1 MRKIYSLMVVAILG
15 TTTMFGQGF
24 GVGLDYMMLSGTM
37 VKDTA
42 SNPVTYMA
50 EDAASGDEAK
60 EVSSSSAVL
69 NLSYTHPLSEKL
81 DMVGSVGYGMGFGI
95 VPLKASLSY
104 GFSPSIS
111 ANLGMGLYMIT
122 DDSYVPTGYADGAN
136 ADGYLATDPGATGST
151 NEFGMNLGLKY
162 HMNNIGIGLGYE
174 MIKDSDHSSLNA
186 FTIGLSYAFGS
197 SSEKG
202 DKPAKEKKPSKA
214 KK

>member
-1 MRKIYSLMVVAILG
+1 VVAILG

-42 SNPVTYMA
+42 GNAVEYLA
-50 EDAASGDEAK
+50 DANDTEATA
-60 EVSSSSAVL
+60 VSSSSAVL
-69 NLSYTHPLSEKL
+69 SLNYTHNLSEKMDL
-81 DMVGSVGYGMGFGI
+81 VGSVGYGMGFGI

-136 ADGYLATDPGATGST
+136 ADGYLAADPGATGST

-162 HMNNIGIGLGYE
+162 HMNNIGIGLAYE

>member
-1 MRKIYSLMVVAILG
+1 MKKIYSLMMVAILG

-42 SNPVTYMA
+42 GNAVEYLA
-50 EDAASGDEAK
+50 DANDTEATA
-60 EVSSSSAVL
+60 VSSSSAVL
-69 NLSYTHPLSEKL
+69 SLNYTHNLSEKMDL
-81 DMVGSVGYGMGFGI
+81 VGSVGYGMGFGI

-136 ADGYLATDPGATGST
+136 ADGYLASDAGATGST

-174 MIKDSDHSSLNA
+174 MIKGGDHSSLNA

>member
-1 MRKIYSLMVVAILG
+1 MKKIYSLMMVAILG

-42 SNPVTYMA
+42 GNAVEYLA
-50 EDAASGDEAK
+50 DANDTEATA
-60 EVSSSSAVL
+60 VSSSSAVL
-69 NLSYTHPLSEKL
+69 SLNYTHNLSEKMDL
-81 DMVGSVGYGMGFGI
+81 VGSVGYGMGFGI

>member
-1 MRKIYSLMVVAILG
+1 MVVAILG

-42 SNPVTYMA
+42 GNAVEYLA
-50 EDAASGDEAK
+50 DANDTEATA
-60 EVSSSSAVL
+60 VSSSSAVL
-69 NLSYTHPLSEKL
+69 SLNYTHNLSEKMDL
-81 DMVGSVGYGMGFGI
+81 VGSVGYGMGFGI

>member
-1 MRKIYSLMVVAILG
+1 MKKIYSLMVVAILG

-42 SNPVTYMA
+42 GNAVEYLA
-50 EDAASGDEAK
+50 DANDTEATA
-60 EVSSSSAVL
+60 VSSSSAVL
-69 NLSYTHPLSEKL
+69 SLNYTHNLSEKMDL
-81 DMVGSVGYGMGFGI
+81 VGSVGYGMGFGI

-136 ADGYLATDPGATGST
+136 ADGYLASDAGATGST

>member
-1 MRKIYSLMVVAILG
+1 MKKIYSLMMVAILG

-42 SNPVTYMA
+42 GNAVEYLA
-50 EDAASGDEAK
+50 DANDTEATA
-60 EVSSSSAVL
+60 VSSSSAVL
-69 NLSYTHPLSEKL
+69 SLNYTHNLSEKMDL
-81 DMVGSVGYGMGFGI
+81 VGSVGYGMGFGI

-136 ADGYLATDPGATGST
+136 ADGYLASDAGATGST

>member
-1 MRKIYSLMVVAILG
+1 MVVAILG

-42 SNPVTYMA
+42 GNAVEYLA
-50 EDAASGDEAK
+50 DANDTEATA
-60 EVSSSSAVL
+60 VSSSSAVL
-69 NLSYTHPLSEKL
+69 SLNYTHNLSEKMDL
-81 DMVGSVGYGMGFGI
+81 VGSVGYGMGFGI

-136 ADGYLATDPGATGST
+136 ADGYLAADPGATGST

-162 HMNNIGIGLGYE
+162 HMNNIGIGLAYE

>member
-24 GVGLDYMMLSGTM
+24 GIGLDYMMLSGTM

-42 SNPVTYMA
+42 GNALEYLAEGDTEVTA
-50 EDAASGDEAK
+50 VK
-60 EVSSSSAVL
+60 SSSAVL
-69 NLSYTHPLSEKL
+69 SLNYTHNLSEKMDL
-81 DMVGSVGYGMGFGI
+81 VGSVGYGMGFGI

-111 ANLGMGLYMIT
+111 ANFGMGLYMIT
-122 DDSYVPTGYADGAN
+122 DGSYVPTGSADGVLPEDYDA
-136 ADGYLATDPGATGST
+136 ADPAATGST
-151 NEFGMNLGLKY
+151 NELGMNLGLKY

-174 MIKDSDHSSLNA
+174 MIKGGDHSSLNA

-202 DKPAKEKKPSKA
+202 DKPAKEKKPSNS

>member
-42 SNPVTYMA
+42 GNAVEYLA
-50 EDAASGDEAK
+50 DANDTEATA
-60 EVSSSSAVL
+60 VSSSSAVL
-69 NLSYTHPLSEKL
+69 SLNYTHNLSEKMDL
-81 DMVGSVGYGMGFGI
+81 VGSVGYGMGFGI

-136 ADGYLATDPGATGST
+136 ADGYLAADPGATGST

-162 HMNNIGIGLGYE
+162 HMNNIGIGLAYE

>member
-1 MRKIYSLMVVAILG
+1 MKKIYSLMVVAILG

-42 SNPVTYMA
+42 GNAVEYLA
-50 EDAASGDEAK
+50 DAKDTEATA
-60 EVSSSSAVL
+60 VSSSSAVL
-69 NLSYTHPLSEKL
+69 SLNYTHNLSEKMDL
-81 DMVGSVGYGMGFGI
+81 VGSVGYGMGFGI

>member
-1 MRKIYSLMVVAILG
+1 MKKIYSLMVVAILG

-42 SNPVTYMA
+42 GNAVEYLA
-50 EDAASGDEAK
+50 DANDTEATA
-60 EVSSSSAVL
+60 VSSSSAVL
-69 NLSYTHPLSEKL
+69 SLNYTHNLSEKMDL
-81 DMVGSVGYGMGFGI
+81 VGSVGYGMGFGI

-136 ADGYLATDPGATGST
+136 ADGYLAADPGATGST

-162 HMNNIGIGLGYE
+162 HMNNIGIGLAYE

>member
-1 MRKIYSLMVVAILG
+1 MKKIYSLMVVAILG

-42 SNPVTYMA
+42 GNAVEYLA
-50 EDAASGDEAK
+50 DAKDTEATA
-60 EVSSSSAVL
+60 VSSSSAVL
-69 NLSYTHPLSEKL
+69 SLNYTHNLSEKMDL
-81 DMVGSVGYGMGFGI
+81 VGSVGYGMGFGI

-122 DDSYVPTGYADGAN
+122 DESYVPTGSADGVLPDDYDAE
-136 ADGYLATDPGATGST
+136 APGATGST

>member
-1 MRKIYSLMVVAILG
+1 MKKIYSLMVVAILG

-42 SNPVTYMA
+42 GNAVEYLA
-50 EDAASGDEAK
+50 DADDPDATA
-60 EVSSSSAVL
+60 VSSSSAVL
-69 NLSYTHPLSEKL
+69 SLNYTHNLSEKMDL
-81 DMVGSVGYGMGFGI
+81 VGSVGYGMGFGI

-136 ADGYLATDPGATGST
+136 ADGYLAADPGATGST

-162 HMNNIGIGLGYE
+162 HMNNIGIGLAYE

>member
-1 MRKIYSLMVVAILG
+1 MVVAILG

-42 SNPVTYMA
+42 GNAVEYLA
-50 EDAASGDEAK
+50 DANDTEATA
-60 EVSSSSAVL
+60 VSSSSAVL
-69 NLSYTHPLSEKL
+69 SLNYTHNLSEKMDL
-81 DMVGSVGYGMGFGI
+81 VGSVGYGMGFGI

-174 MIKDSDHSSLNA
+174 MIKGGDHSSLNA

>member
-1 MRKIYSLMVVAILG
+1 MKKIYSLMVVAILG

-42 SNPVTYMA
+42 GNAVEYLA
-50 EDAASGDEAK
+50 DANDTEATA
-60 EVSSSSAVL
+60 VSSSSAVL
-69 NLSYTHPLSEKL
+69 SLNYTHNLSEKMDL
-81 DMVGSVGYGMGFGI
+81 VGSVGYGMGFGI